1 MSKSLFAALREAS
14 DVKFHQLGLHPRD
27 RLEAE
32 ITILPEPV
40 GHTLDGVEIL
50 DWGEVR
56 IGQICRTA
64 EIMGKTGASFKGL
77 LPVYELV
84 TEGDSTIN
92 RSTPCALCTLSR
104 AVSNELSL
112 DYVLSNFAY
121 DIPPFD
127 AFERLAQRHGLGSR
141 LETVIDGQMIVDLAN
156 QDVMFLMQLNPDAGA
171 DSQTVLV
178 VSAKCQDR
186 KLRFLVANSYPN
198 YPIEGMVEEINPGLV
213 WVDAVSLAQQC
224 ISLDPNTP
232 TIQVYK
238 LDRPN

>member
-1 MSKSLFAALREAS
+1 MSKPFFAALRQAAA
-14 DVKFHQLGLHPRD
+14 VTLAQMGLLPRD
-27 RLEAE
+27 SLEGE

-40 GHTLDGVEIL
+40 GHTLDGIEIL
-50 DWGEVR
+50 EWGELH

-64 EIMGKTGASFKGL
+64 EIMGKTGVSFEGL
-77 LPVYELV
+77 LPNYGIV

-121 DIPPFD
+121 DILPFD

-156 QDVMFLMQLNPDAGA
+156 QDVMFLMSLNPDAGA

-178 VSAKCQDR
+178 VSAKCKDR
-186 KLRFLVANSYPN
+186 KLQFLVANSYPS
-198 YPIEGMVEEINPGLV
+198 YPIGGMAEEIDPGLV

-224 ISLDPNTP
+224 ISLVPNKP

-238 LDRPN
+238 LDRSS